1 MSEEP
6 GNEGYDEWLDALADG
21 EGYALV
27 SPGGYGSLPPRRVC
41 PETGSTDLSREPL
54 PDSGTIETFSRV
66 HVASP
71 NFGGETPYVT
81 AIADFGVVRLT
92 GLCRGIDDPAVGTR
106 VTADVEDVGGERL
119 VVFRP
124 G

>member
-1 MSEEP
+1 MSDDP

-27 SPGGYGSLPPRRVC
+27 SPEGYGSLPPRRVC

-54 PDSGTIETFSRV
+54 PDSGTIETYSTI

-71 NFGGETPYVT
+71 EFGGETPYVT

-92 GLCRGIDDPAVGTR
+92 GLCRGIEDPEVGTR
-106 VTADVEDVGGERL
+106 VTADVEAVGEERS